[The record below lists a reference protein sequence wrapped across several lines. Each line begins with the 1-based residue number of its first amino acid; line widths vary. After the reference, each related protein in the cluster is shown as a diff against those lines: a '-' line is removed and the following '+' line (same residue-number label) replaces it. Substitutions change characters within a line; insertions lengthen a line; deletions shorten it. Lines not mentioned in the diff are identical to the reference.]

1 MALQKAITQPNG
13 YDANY
18 WRLVQVD
25 IDWENG
31 RAQVRLKGYK
41 DKQARKDNPNQGSMD
56 QKRFSI
62 RGELF
67 ERFFDVPDLSQIPE
81 WDDAT
86 DYSKGVLVRY
96 GKWVWQAEESIPA
109 GSAAP
114 SKDNA
119 SWSIDS
125 DLRLN
130 RELVYDYIKQS
141 VEEFSDAK
149 DV

>member
-1 MALQKAITQPNG
+1 MALQEAITQENG
-13 YDANY
+13 YDATY
-18 WRLVQVD
+18 WRLVEVD

-41 DKQARKDNPNQGSMD
+41 DQQTREDNPQQGSMD
-56 QKRFSI
+56 QKRFNI

-81 WDDAT
+81 WDDQT
-86 DYSKGVLVRY
+86 EYSTGVLVVY
-96 GKWVWQAEESIPA
+96 GKWVWEAQESIPA
-109 GSAAP
+109 GEP
-114 SKDNA
+114 SPDQNKGWDV
-119 SWSIDS
+119 DS

-130 RELVYDYIKQS
+130 RELVYEYIKKS
-141 VEEFSDAK
+141 VDEFSDAT